1 MASALPAVAD
11 TLVGASGTLIGAVG
25 VTELDAIDEFE
36 SPALFVATT
45 VKV

>member
-1 MASALPAVAD
+1 MAFSSPAVAD

-25 VTELDAIDEFE
+25 VTGLDAADGGE
-36 SPALFVATT
+36 SPAEFVATT